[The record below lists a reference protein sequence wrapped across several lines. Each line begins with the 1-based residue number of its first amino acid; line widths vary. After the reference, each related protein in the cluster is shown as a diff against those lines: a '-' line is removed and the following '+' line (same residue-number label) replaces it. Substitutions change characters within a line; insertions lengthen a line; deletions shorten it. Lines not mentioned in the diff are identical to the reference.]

1 MMRNPNSVLMPKRES
16 EKFHHRIEIRD
27 EEDHSESC
35 RIFLLLEDEK
45 RGNMNRMEENLNQ
58 RNDRLNELSNEHQ
71 IKRRIFWFF
80 VEYFFNSS
88 DVSLKKFMNT
98 MERNIILRALDKSGG
113 DQKKAAEILDVKY
126 TTLNEKI
133 KRYQIRIQK
142 MAISQMPA
150 QVDSRV

>member
-1 MMRNPNSVLMPKRES
+1 MRYPNSDLEPKGES
-16 EKFHHRIEIRD
+16 EEFHNRIEIRD

-45 RGNMNRMEENLNQ
+45 RGNMNRIEENLNQ

-133 KRYQIRIQK
+133 KRYQIHIQK
-142 MAISQMPA
+142 MAIPKIPA
-150 QVDSRV
+150 QIDSRV

>member
-1 MMRNPNSVLMPKRES
+1 MRYPNSDLEPKGES
-16 EKFHHRIEIRD
+16 EEFHNRIKIRD
-27 EEDHSESC
+27 EEDHSDSC

-45 RGNMNRMEENLNQ
+45 RGNMNRIEENLNQ

-142 MAISQMPA
+142 MAIPQMPA
-150 QVDSRV
+150 QIDSRV